1 MIYIMFILSFA
12 QILLVAILMYQQHRQ
27 AKRLQLM
34 LQYQQL
40 LLAHLQFGN
49 DAHEM
54 LLWKDRCDIIK
65 WQQEL
70 ISIENYEIAKET
82 QKATERIA
90 SMINFYRNNLQTHGS
105 N

>member
-12 QILLVAILMYQQHRQ
+12 QISLVAILMYQQHRQ
-27 AKRLQLM
+27 TKRLQLM
-34 LQYQQL
+34 IQYQQL

-70 ISIENYEIAKET
+70 ISMENYEMAKET

-90 SMINFYRNNLQTHGS
+90 GMINFYRDNLQTHG
-105 N
+105 NN